1 MSATT
6 IFFIVNVIGGTSVL
20 GSYWLGIYYY
30 IDQPESLWGGVS
42 GSLRTFFTISMLPA
56 ALGYIAFFY
65 FMVFRSGI
73 ASFSNS
79 SILGLQ
85 TQHAPS
91 IMCAL
96 FLIASTIWMP
106 ATISYINSQQWGW
119 WITAVLSL
127 WTTGFA
133 LVGISNLFYVNTA
146 ENIIWTRNLAF
157 VGLMYITFHC
167 VVLDAIIWVL
177 KFPKLHN

>member
-6 IFFIVNVIGGTSVL
+6 IFLIVNIIGGTAVL

-30 IDQPESLWGGVS
+30 ISEPESLWGGVN

-56 ALGYIAFFY
+56 TLGYLAFFY
-65 FMVFRSGI
+65 FMVFKSGI
-73 ASFSNS
+73 ATFAGS
-79 SILGLQ
+79 SLFGQQ

-91 IMCAL
+91 VICAL

-106 ATISYINSQQWGW
+106 ATISYVNSQEWSW
-119 WITAVLSL
+119 WMTAVLSL
-127 WTTGFA
+127 WATGFA
-133 LVGISNLFYVNTA
+133 LVGLSNMFYVNTSESVGWA
-146 ENIIWTRNLAF
+146 RNLALI
-157 VGLMYITFHC
+157 GLFYITFHC

-177 KFPKLHN
+177 KFPKLHT